1 VVEALQLQVE
11 KLDHLQ
17 EEVVEEVEAEVK
29 RRLNQNQFNR
39 FSKKKHCL
47 FK

>member
-1 VVEALQLQVE
+1 MVEALQLQVE

-29 RRLNQNQFNR
+29 RRLNQN
-39 FSKKKHCL
+39 
-47 FK
+47 